1 MVLKNQDFLFE
12 KINNVCK
19 TQYNNVELQEL
30 ISMKFISKNLSG
42 QVVYNLF
49 SELTTVF
56 NLKKN
61 ELIAFTEACK
71 KYFNTSEWNLDNYF
85 TDIELNEYNLIKK
98 TEATKLDTMVFKNA
112 NKININKY
120 LTTMTYKDV
129 YEYYNNNLIVYDFRQ
144 QRLFKTKKTHDGYI
158 KIHNLN
164 KKGVNEIT
172 ESIKAGD
179 FFDNTIIFNCVRI
192 KNKKSN
198 FKFEESKVDGIG
210 DIYIKPNSN
219 PAAEDTTIVSIN
231 DGFHRINA
239 IIKAIDEYKAKYGKD
254 KWINGVTPV
263 IIIREDVER
272 GEEITKQSFKRN
284 DIKDIDWIESKDK
297 DNHNLLLNEII
308 NKSNTLKNK
317 VANSLNEMLVDKN
330 MIAYRKPML
339 SVLRVMYNE
348 ITEDDIYYLS
358 KDISKKIDD
367 IYRCANKLTDIK
379 NHLTDINMSAL
390 LLLCSI
396 KYDYDPEF
404 IVSVLNTN
412 NVWNTLKTN
421 TKNYIIKDYI
431 EELDSLFGGN
441 NNGK

>member
-1 MVLKNQDFLFE
+1 MKNQDFLFE

-19 TQYNNVELQEL
+19 TQYNNIELQEL
-30 ISMKFISKNLSG
+30 IAMKIISKNLSG

-49 SELTTVF
+49 SELAVVF
-56 NLKKN
+56 DLKKE

-120 LTTMTYKDV
+120 LTTMTYKDI

-172 ESIKAGD
+172 ESIKTGD

-192 KNKKSN
+192 KNKKAN

-263 IIIREDVER
+263 LIIREDVER
-272 GEEITKQSFKRN
+272 GEEITKQSFKHN
-284 DIKDIDWIESKDK
+284 TIKDIDWIESKDK
-297 DNHNLLLNEII
+297 DNYNLLLNEII

-317 VANSLNEMLVDKN
+317 VANSINEMLVDKN

-339 SVLRVMYNE
+339 SVLRVLYDN

-367 IYRCANKLTDIK
+367 VYRCANKLTDIK
-379 NHLTDINMSAL
+379 EHLTDINMSAL

-421 TKNYIIKDYI
+421 VKNYTIKDYI
-431 EELDSLFGGN
+431 EELDLLFGGQ
-441 NNGK
+441 

>member
-1 MVLKNQDFLFE
+1 
-12 KINNVCK
+12 
-19 TQYNNVELQEL
+19 
-30 ISMKFISKNLSG
+30 
-42 QVVYNLF
+42 
-49 SELTTVF
+49 
-56 NLKKN
+56 
-61 ELIAFTEACK
+61 
-71 KYFNTSEWNLDNYF
+71 
-85 TDIELNEYNLIKK
+85 
-98 TEATKLDTMVFKNA
+98 MVFKNA

-120 LTTMTYKDV
+120 LTTMTYKDI

-192 KNKKSN
+192 KNKKAN

-272 GEEITKQSFKRN
+272 GEEITKQSFKHN
-284 DIKDIDWIESKDK
+284 TIKDIDWIESKDK
-297 DNHNLLLNEII
+297 DNYNLLLNEII

-317 VANSLNEMLVDKN
+317 VANSINEMLVDKN

-339 SVLRVMYNE
+339 SVLRVSYDN
-348 ITEDDIYYLS
+348 ITEDDIYYVS
-358 KDISKKIDD
+358 RDIAKNLDS

-379 NHLTDINMSAL
+379 DHLTDINMSAL

-431 EELDSLFGGN
+431 EELDLLFGGQ
-441 NNGK
+441 